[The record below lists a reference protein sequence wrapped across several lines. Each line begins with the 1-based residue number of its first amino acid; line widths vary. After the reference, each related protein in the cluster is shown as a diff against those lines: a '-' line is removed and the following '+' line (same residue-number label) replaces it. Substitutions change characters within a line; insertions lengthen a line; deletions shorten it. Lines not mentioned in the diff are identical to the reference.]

1 MYVHVRY
8 SQHLET
14 DLGEASITI
23 DGDGAQHEGG
33 DDHDLTV
40 RAQLRERPRAR
51 VRKPLELQLVL
62 GAHLSG

>member
-1 MYVHVRY
+1 MCKGVHVLHGCMYVHVRY

-33 DDHDLTV
+33 DDHDLPV
-40 RAQLRERPRAR
+40 
-51 VRKPLELQLVL
+51 
-62 GAHLSG
+62 

>member
-33 DDHDLTV
+33 DDHDLPV
-40 RAQLRERPRAR
+40 
-51 VRKPLELQLVL
+51 
-62 GAHLSG
+62 